1 MDMKKIISLFAL
13 LAVIFILAACG
24 QSKSAENKKITVAA
38 SPAPHGEVLEHAKE
52 EMKKKGYDLE
62 IKVVNDYKVPNKLLD
77 KGDIDANLFQHVPY
91 LNAEKKSHGY
101 KIEEVGKVFTT
112 PMGVYSKKYKNI
124 KDIPDG
130 STIYVSNNP
139 AEEGRFLS
147 FFVNEGLV
155 KLKKG
160 VKIEDAKFDDIVENK
175 KHLKF
180 NNQQGAEFL
189 PKTYKSGEGAAVI
202 MNSNYAMDNGLK
214 PSKDAIVMED
224 KSSPFANILAV
235 KEGHKNDKKFQEL
248 IKVLQS
254 KDMKNFIEKKYGKDV
269 VPYEA
274 K

>member
-1 MDMKKIISLFAL
+1 MKKVSSLIGL
-13 LAVIFILAACG
+13 LVLLVVLAACG
-24 QSKSAENKKITVAA
+24 KGGDKEKITVAA
-38 SPAPHGEVLEHAKE
+38 SPAPHGEVLEHAKKA
-52 EMKKKGYDLE
+52 MKDKGYDLE
-62 IKVVNDYKVPNKLLD
+62 VKVVNDYKVPNKLLD
-77 KGDIDANLFQHVPY
+77 KGDVDANLFQHVPY
-91 LNAEKKSHGY
+91 LKAERKSHGY

-124 KDIPDG
+124 KDIPKG

-155 KLKKG
+155 KIKDG

-175 KHLKF
+175 KELKF

-202 MNSNYAMDNGLK
+202 MNSNYAIDNGLT
-214 PSKDAIVMED
+214 PSKDAIVMENE
-224 KSSPFANILAV
+224 SSPFANILAV
-235 KEGHKNDKKFQEL
+235 KEGHKDDKKFQEL

-254 KDMKNFIEKKYGKDV
+254 KDMKEFIKKEYGKDV
-269 VPYEA
+269 IPYEA